1 MTFAIDFLSFLAVSL
16 VVIMTPGPD
25 TALTIRNTFLGARAG
40 CIATAAGVAVGQCCW
55 AVATSLGGVALLVAS
70 EPVFLAIKY
79 VGAAYLVYLGVM
91 ALREALR
98 RPPQNRPPSA
108 PTNAPTLK
116 AVVAFR
122 QGIISNLGNPKM
134 AVFFASL
141 LPQFVPTSQA
151 SVAAF
156 LLLGLS
162 FAALTFAWLVFYAAL
177 IARIGT
183 LLQRHQVRRWLEA
196 VMGTLLIGF
205 GIRLATERS

>member
-1 MTFAIDFLSFLAVSL
+1 MLAVDFLSFLAVSL

-25 TALTIRNTFLGARAG
+25 TALTIRNTLLGKRTG
-40 CIATAAGVAVGQCCW
+40 GVATAAGVAVGLCCW
-55 AVATSLGGVALLVAS
+55 AVATSFGVVALLVAS

-79 VGAAYLVYLGVM
+79 LGAACLVFLGVL

-98 RPPQNRPPSA
+98 RQPAGRPTPAS
-108 PTNAPTLK
+108 TDAPTLK
-116 AVVAFR
+116 PVAAFR
-122 QGIISNLGNPKM
+122 QGIISNLGNPKI

-156 LLLGLS
+156 LMLG
-162 FAALTFAWLVFYAAL
+162 LTFAVITFTWLVLYAVA

-196 VMGTLLIGF
+196 VMGTLLVGF
-205 GIRLATERS
+205 GLRLATERS

>member
-1 MTFAIDFLSFLAVSL
+1 MILAIDFLSFLAVSL

-40 CIATAAGVAVGQCCW
+40 GIATAAGVAVGQCCW
-55 AVATSLGGVALLVAS
+55 AVATSLGAVALLVAS

-79 VGAAYLVYLGVM
+79 VGAAYLIYLGIL

-98 RPPQNRPPSA
+98 RRPQDQPPSA
-108 PTNAPTLK
+108 PTNAPALK
-116 AVVAFR
+116 AAAAFR

-141 LPQFVPTSQA
+141 LPQFVPISQA

-156 LLLGLS
+156 LLLGLC
-162 FAALTFAWLVFYAAL
+162 FAVLTFVWLVFYAVL
-177 IARIGT
+177 IARIGA
-183 LLQRHQVRRWLEA
+183 LLRRHQVRCWLEA
-196 VMGTLLIGF
+196 AMGTLLIGF
-205 GIRLATERS
+205 GLRLATERS

>member
-1 MTFAIDFLSFLAVSL
+1 MILAIHFLSFLALSL

-25 TALTIRNTFLGARAG
+25 TALTIRNTLLGKRTG
-40 CIATAAGVAVGQCCW
+40 GIATAAGVAVGQCCW
-55 AVATSLGGVALLVAS
+55 AVATSLGAVALIVAS

-79 VGAAYLVYLGVM
+79 VGAAYLVYLGVLS
-91 ALREALR
+91 LREALPR
-98 RPPQNRPPSA
+98 QSVTRLPSA
-108 PTNAPTLK
+108 PTNAPALK
-116 AVVAFR
+116 AAASFR

-141 LPQFVPTSQA
+141 LPQFVPIAHA

-156 LLLGLS
+156 LLLGLG
-162 FAALTFAWLVFYAAL
+162 FAVLTFTWLVVYAAL

-196 VMGTLLIGF
+196 AMGTLLIGF
-205 GIRLATERS
+205 GLRLATERS